1 MSMLVYLY
9 LMTKKNIYN
18 AKNFESA
25 VVVDNYPWGFKLK
38 TKRAYWVETNSKG
51 DRFCY
56 QTLNPKTNKW
66 CAVKTSTYGAAFVLT
81 QDDSNGY
88 VSYFGL
94 SKCDNAKDVESWLSK
109 VDYEQLDTLQ
119 KKQLCRIKAFD
130 KSMEGVK
137 ISFVNSTAWS
147 DEERAAHKAKQDE
160 INGKLAGYANKL
172 YGACLVKNKLA

>member
-1 MSMLVYLY
+1 
-9 LMTKKNIYN
+9 MTKKNIYN
-18 AKNFESA
+18 AKDFKSA

-38 TKRAYWVETNSKG
+38 TKRAYWIETNNKG

-56 QTLNPKTNKW
+56 QTLNPKNNKW

-81 QDDSNGY
+81 QDEDNF
-88 VSYFGL
+88 VSYFGVH
-94 SKCDNAKDVESWLSK
+94 KCDSSK
-109 VDYEQLDTLQ
+109 VVEKWLTRVDYNQLNTLQ
-119 KKQLCRIKAFD
+119 KKQLCKIKAFD

-172 YGACLVKNKLA
+172 YAHCLVKNNLVEKG